1 MNSENLVLIVE
12 NNAASHNITTVLKQ
26 AGYTVVTVS
35 DCESAI
41 ETTRQRNPV
50 LLICNGIVDKS
61 LTAEIC
67 HKIRSA
73 HNLNLP
79 LCLVGDERSHP
90 NQIHL
95 KFETGADEY
104 IETPFEP
111 LKFIK
116 TVTSLIE
123 QQRTKD
129 SLEQKDVI
137 FRSLI
142 ESITDIITVI
152 SPEGFVLYESPSVE
166 QILGRKPVDSLG
178 VNAFDFIHPDDRQR
192 VVGYVSNASREE
204 AEKGV
209 EYRIRHSD
217 GSWRVFHSVGRFNK
231 SIFKKWTILITSRD
245 VTARNLLTERHQV
258 ALEKARMAWWEWN
271 PTKDETVV
279 SDNFSDIYGL
289 SNVKKAE
296 EVFALIHPDDAKKQR
311 KLVKGIAKSG
321 GSYHSEFRIVRQ
333 NDEKTIWLEETA
345 TAVLNAKDKVDRLV
359 GIAVDVSERKKAE
372 KDLRESEEKFKAL
385 FKGIPIPV
393 YIWEKINGK
402 DDFVLINSNDAGDR
416 QTTSFSSRYFGMRA
430 SELLDD
436 EPEMFNGLVH
446 CLKKR
451 QVIHTETEYHH
462 QETGVLKIL
471 DLYFVCISP
480 SLVMTV
486 SRDIT
491 QEKFAEDERA
501 KLVAQIE
508 FQNRRLSDII
518 ASIPG
523 AVWESRVDG
532 DATSQQNN
540 FVSDYIEKI
549 TGYASKEWLSEPSYW
564 LKIIH
569 PDDKEETIR
578 KTDDFLQDSGEGFLE
593 YRFIKK
599 DGEIVWTETQ
609 MKAVKNEDGKVVSLT
624 GITID
629 VSERKRAEE
638 ALVRSEEQLRQSQRL
653 ESVGRLA
660 GGIAHDFNNMLTAI
674 NGYSELLLRDLKEEN
689 SVRQKVLEIKKA
701 GERSASLT
709 QQLLAFSRRQVLK
722 PQMLDINN
730 VITDMS
736 GLLRRLIG
744 EHIYLNINVSE
755 EECRVEADPG
765 QLSQVIMNLAVNAR
779 DAMPK
784 GGDLII
790 KTENVYLDEEYAAQ
804 HVPTVPGDY
813 VLLSVSD
820 TGTGVD
826 DEAKKHIFEPFYTTK
841 EKGAGT
847 GLGLATVYG
856 IVKQSGGYIWVDS
869 EQGKGAAFMVF
880 LPQVKKVVTI
890 SKEKIRF
897 ETEMPG
903 NETILLVEDEESVRE
918 LTVKILEM
926 NGYSVIEAE
935 DGVEAFEIYKKS
947 YGKIDLLITDV
958 VMPRMS
964 GRELAEKIKRLNPA
978 IRVLFSSGYSD
989 DRDMMRDADSKTID
1003 FINKPFTPEELG
1015 GKIRRLLDKKVETN
1029 KTDDTENP
1037 SNKTD
1042 DVENLLEK

>member
-1 MNSENLVLIVE
+1 MNNENLVLIVE
-12 NNAASHNITTVLKQ
+12 NHTASHNITTVLKQ
-26 AGYTVVTVS
+26 AGYTVLTVTS
-35 DCESAI
+35 DEAAI
-41 ETTRQRNPV
+41 EAIRQRNPV
-50 LLICNGIVDKS
+50 LLICNGIADKAQI
-61 LTAEIC
+61 AEVC
-67 HKIRSA
+67 HKIRSS

-79 LCLVGDERSHP
+79 LCLVGDEHSQS
-90 NQIHL
+90 NQTHIKL
-95 KFETGADEY
+95 ETGADEY
-104 IETPFEP
+104 IETPIEP
-111 LKFIK
+111 LRFIK
-116 TVTSLIE
+116 TVTSLVE

-152 SPEGFVLYESPSVE
+152 SPEGFVLYESPSVRHV
-166 QILGRKPVDSLG
+166 LGRKPVDSLG
-178 VNAFDFIHPDDRQR
+178 VNAFNFIHPDDRQR
-192 VVGYVSNASREE
+192 VKNYVSNANREE
-204 AEKGV
+204 AEKGI
-209 EYRIRHSD
+209 EYRVRHTD
-217 GSWRVFHSVGRFNK
+217 GSWRVFHSVGRYNK

-245 VTARNLLTERHQV
+245 VTARNLLAERHQL
-258 ALEKARMAWWEWN
+258 ALEKARMVWWEWS
-271 PTKDETVV
+271 PSKDEVTL
-279 SDNFSDIYGL
+279 SDNFVEIYGL
-289 SNVKKAE
+289 SNVRNKKDG
-296 EVFALIHPDDAKKQR
+296 FSLLHPEDAKRHQ
-311 KLVKGIAKSG
+311 KLVEGIARSG
-321 GSYHSEFRIVRQ
+321 GSYHTEFRINRRDNGEVV
-333 NDEKTIWLEETA
+333 WLEETA
-345 TAVLNAKDKVDRLV
+345 TAVLDEDGTVDRLV

-372 KDLRESEEKFKAL
+372 KDLRESKEKFEAL

-393 YIWEKINGK
+393 YIWEKVN
-402 DDFVLINSNDAGDR
+402 DENDFVLVNSNDAGDR

-436 EPEMFNGLVH
+436 EPEMLKGLLQCSGEREIVH
-446 CLKKR
+446 
-451 QVIHTETEYHH
+451 IETEYHH
-462 QETGVLKIL
+462 QESGVLKIL

-480 SLVMTV
+480 SLVMAV
-486 SRDIT
+486 SRDVT
-491 QEKFAEDERA
+491 QEKFAEDERI
-501 KLVAQIE
+501 KLLAQIE

-532 DATSQQNN
+532 DVYHQQSN

-549 TGYASKEWLSEPSYW
+549 TGYAPNEWLSEPNYW
-564 LKIIH
+564 IKILH
-569 PDDKEETIR
+569 PDDKEEILE
-578 KTDDFLQDSGEGFLE
+578 KTEDFLQDKGEGFLE

-599 DGEIVWTETQ
+599 NGEIVWTETQ
-609 MKAVKNEDGKVVSLT
+609 MKAVKNADGEVVSLK

-629 VSERKRAEE
+629 VTERKRAEE
-638 ALVRSEEQLRQSQRL
+638 ALVKSEEQLRQSQRL

-674 NGYSELLLRDLKEEN
+674 NGYSELLLRDLKEE
-689 SVRQKVLEIKKA
+689 SSIRQKVLEIKKA

-744 EHIYLNINVSE
+744 EHIYLNIDLSGD
-755 EECRVEADPG
+755 ECRVEADPG

-784 GGDLII
+784 GGDLTI
-790 KTENVYLDEEYAAQ
+790 KTENVFLDEEYAAT
-804 HVPTVPGDY
+804 HVPTMPGNY
-813 VLLSVSD
+813 VRLSVSD
-820 TGTGVD
+820 TGMGVD
-826 DEAKKHIFEPFYTTK
+826 EEARKHIFEPFYTTK

-869 EQGKGAAFMVF
+869 ELGKGADFMVF
-880 LPQVKKVVTI
+880 LPQVEKVVTI
-890 SKEKIRF
+890 SKEKIMS
-897 ETEMPG
+897 ETELPG
-903 NETILLVEDEESVRE
+903 NETILLVEDEEAVRE

-926 NGYSVIEAE
+926 NGYSVIEAK
-935 DGVEAFEIYKKS
+935 DGAEAFEIYEKLP
-947 YGKIDLLITDV
+947 GKIDLLITDV

-964 GRELAEKIKRLNPA
+964 GRELAEKVTQLDPD

-989 DRDMMRDADSKTID
+989 DRNMMRNRDLKTID

-1015 GKIRRLLDKKVETN
+1015 RKIRQLLDRIIEN
-1029 KTDDTENP
+1029 SKTDE
-1037 SNKTD
+1037 
-1042 DVENLLEK
+1042 VENLLEK

>member
-1 MNSENLVLIVE
+1 MNNENLVLIVE
-12 NNAASHNITTVLKQ
+12 NHATSHNITTVLKQ
-26 AGYTVVTVS
+26 AGYTVLAVS
-35 DCESAI
+35 SDEAAI
-41 ETTRQRNPV
+41 EVIRQRNPV
-50 LLICNGIVDKS
+50 LLICNGITDKVRI
-61 LTAEIC
+61 AEVC
-67 HKIRSA
+67 HKIRSS

-79 LCLVGDERSHP
+79 LCLVGDEHSQS
-90 NQIHL
+90 NQTHIKL
-95 KFETGADEY
+95 ETGADEY
-104 IETPFEP
+104 IETPIEP

-116 TVTSLIE
+116 TVTSLVE

-152 SPEGFVLYESPSVE
+152 SPEGFVLYESPSVRHV
-166 QILGRKPVDSLG
+166 LGRKPVDSLG
-178 VNAFDFIHPDDRQR
+178 VNAFNFIHPDDRQR
-192 VVGYVSNASREE
+192 VKNYVSNANREE
-204 AEKGV
+204 AEKGI
-209 EYRIRHSD
+209 EYRIRHTD
-217 GSWRVFHSVGRFNK
+217 GSWRVFHSVGRYNK

-245 VTARNLLTERHQV
+245 VTVRNLLAERHQL
-258 ALEKARMAWWEWN
+258 ALEKARMVWWEWN
-271 PTKDETVV
+271 PSKDEVML
-279 SDNFSDIYGL
+279 SDNFVEIYGL
-289 SNVKKAE
+289 SSVKNKKE
-296 EVFALIHPDDAKKQR
+296 GFSLLHPEDAKRHQ
-311 KLVKGIAKSG
+311 KLVEGVAKAG
-321 GSYHSEFRIVRQ
+321 GSYHSEFRIMRRDTGEIV
-333 NDEKTIWLEETA
+333 WLEETA
-345 TAVLNAKDKVDRLV
+345 TAILDEDGTVDRLV

-385 FKGIPIPV
+385 FKGIPISV
-393 YIWEKINGK
+393 YIWEKVSDEN
-402 DDFVLINSNDAGDR
+402 DFVLVNSNDAGDR

-436 EPEMFNGLVH
+436 EPEMLKGLLQCSEEREIVH
-446 CLKKR
+446 
-451 QVIHTETEYHH
+451 IETEYHH

-480 SLVMTV
+480 SLVMAV
-486 SRDIT
+486 SRDVT

-501 KLVAQIE
+501 KLLAQIE

-523 AVWESRVDG
+523 AVWESRVEG
-532 DATSQQNN
+532 DVYNQQSN

-549 TGYASKEWLSEPSYW
+549 TGYAPNEWLSEPNYW
-564 LKIIH
+564 VKILH
-569 PDDKEETIR
+569 PDDKEEILE
-578 KTDDFLQDSGEGFLE
+578 KTKDFIQDKGEGFLE

-599 DGEIVWTETQ
+599 NGDIVWTETQ
-609 MKAVKNEDGKVVSLT
+609 MKAVKNESGEVVSLT

-629 VSERKRAEE
+629 VTERKRAEE
-638 ALVRSEEQLRQSQRL
+638 ALVKSEEQLRQSQRL

-674 NGYSELLLRDLKEEN
+674 NGYSELLLRDLKEE
-689 SVRQKVLEIKKA
+689 SSIRQKVLEIKKA

-722 PQMLDINN
+722 PQMLDLNN

-736 GLLRRLIG
+736 SLLRRLIG
-744 EHIYLNINVSE
+744 EHIYLNIDLSG

-784 GGDLII
+784 GGDLTI
-790 KTENVYLDEEYAAQ
+790 KTENVFLDEEYAAT
-804 HVPTVPGDY
+804 HVPTSPGEY

-820 TGTGVD
+820 TGSGMS

-841 EKGAGT
+841 EKGSGT

-869 EQGKGAAFMVF
+869 EPEKGAEFMVF
-880 LPQVKKVVTI
+880 LPQVQKVVTI
-890 SKEKIRF
+890 PKEKIIS

-903 NETILLVEDEESVRE
+903 NETILLVEDEEAVRE
-918 LTVKILEM
+918 LTVKILEL
-926 NGYSVIEAE
+926 NGYSVIEAK
-935 DGVEAFEIYKKS
+935 DGVEAFEIYENLP
-947 YGKIDLLITDV
+947 GRIDLLITDV

-964 GRELAEKIKRLNPA
+964 GRELAEKITQLDPD

-989 DRDMMRDADSKTID
+989 DRNMMRDRDLKTID

-1015 GKIRRLLDKKVETN
+1015 RKIRQLLDRAIE
-1029 KTDDTENP
+1029 

-1042 DVENLLEK
+1042 EVENLMEK

>member
-1 MNSENLVLIVE
+1 MNSENLVLIIE
-12 NNAASHNITTVLKQ
+12 NNVNSHNIVTVLKQ
-26 AGYTVVTVS
+26 AGYTVGTVS
-35 DCESAI
+35 DSESAI
-41 ETTRQRNPV
+41 EFIRHRPPV
-50 LLICNGIVDKS
+50 LLICNGVVNKS
-61 LTAEIC
+61 QTAEIC
-67 HKIRSA
+67 HKIRSS

-79 LCLVGDERSHP
+79 MCLVGDEQSQP
-90 NQIHL
+90 NQTHIKL
-95 KFETGADEY
+95 ETGADEY
-104 IETPFEP
+104 IETPIDP
-111 LKFIK
+111 LRFIK

-152 SPEGFVLYESPSVE
+152 SPEGFILYESPSVK

-178 VNAFDFIHPDDRQR
+178 VNAFNFIHPDDAQR
-192 VVGYVSNASREE
+192 VKNYVSNANREE
-204 AEKGV
+204 AEKGI
-209 EYRIRHSD
+209 EYRIRHND
-217 GSWRVFHSVGRFNK
+217 GSWRVFHSVGRYNK

-245 VTARNLLTERHQV
+245 VTTRNLLAERHQL
-258 ALEKARMAWWEWN
+258 ALEKARMVWWEWN
-271 PTKDETVV
+271 PVKDEATL
-279 SDNFSDIYGL
+279 SDNFVEIYGL
-289 SNVKKAE
+289 ENIRNKKE
-296 EVFALIHPDDAKKQR
+296 GFSLLHPEDAKRHQ
-311 KLVKGIAKSG
+311 KLVESVAKAG
-321 GSYHSEFRIVRQ
+321 GSYHSEFRIRRHDNGETV
-333 NDEKTIWLEETA
+333 WLEETA
-345 TAVLNAKDKVDRLV
+345 TAILNEDGSVDRLV
-359 GIAVDVSERKKAE
+359 GIAVDISERKQTE

-393 YIWEKINGK
+393 YIWEKVTDEN
-402 DDFVLINSNDAGDR
+402 DFVLVNSNDAGDR

-436 EPEMFNGLVH
+436 EPEMFNGLIR
-446 CLKKR
+446 CSNER
-451 QVIHTETEYHH
+451 QIIHIETEYHH

-471 DLYFVCISP
+471 DLYFVCISS

-486 SRDIT
+486 SRDVT
-491 QEKFAEDERA
+491 QEKFAEDERV
-501 KLVAQIE
+501 KLLAQIE

-523 AVWESRVDG
+523 AVWESRVEG
-532 DATSQQNN
+532 DVYNQQSN
-540 FVSDYIEKI
+540 FVSDYIEKM
-549 TGYASKEWLSEPSYW
+549 TGYAPDEWLSEPNYW
-564 LKIIH
+564 IKILH
-569 PDDKEETIR
+569 PDDKEEILE
-578 KTDDFLQDSGEGFLE
+578 KTDDFLQDRGEGFLE

-599 DGEIVWTETQ
+599 NGEVIWTETQ
-609 MKAVKNEDGKVVSLT
+609 MKAVKDETGKVISLT

-629 VSERKRAEE
+629 VTERKRAEE

-722 PQMLDINN
+722 PQMLDLNN
-730 VITDMS
+730 VITDMG

-744 EHIYLNINVSE
+744 EHIYLNVDLSE
-755 EECRVEADPG
+755 DECRVEADPG

-784 GGDLII
+784 GGDLTI
-790 KTENVYLDEEYAAQ
+790 KTENIYLDEEYAAT
-804 HVPTVPGDY
+804 HVPTMPGNY
-813 VLLSVSD
+813 VRLSVSD
-820 TGTGVD
+820 TGIGVD
-826 DEAKKHIFEPFYTTK
+826 EEARKHIFEPFYTTK

-869 EQGKGAAFMVF
+869 EPGKGADFMVF
-880 LPQVKKVVTI
+880 LPQVEKVATI
-890 SKEKIRF
+890 SKENIMS
-897 ETEMPG
+897 ETAMPG
-903 NETILLVEDEESVRE
+903 NETILLVEDEEAVRE

-926 NGYSVIEAE
+926 NGYSVIEAK
-935 DGVEAFEIYKKS
+935 DGAEAFEIYEES
-947 YGKIDLLITDV
+947 SGKIDLLITDV

-964 GRELAEKIKRLNPA
+964 GRELAEKIKQINPE

-989 DRDMMRDADSKTID
+989 DRNMMRDQNLKTID

-1015 GKIRRLLDKKVETN
+1015 RKIRQLFDRKVEDN
-1029 KTDDTENP
+1029 KTDE
-1037 SNKTD
+1037 
-1042 DVENLLEK
+1042 VENLQKK

>member
-1 MNSENLVLIVE
+1 MNNENLVLIIE
-12 NNAASHNITTVLKQ
+12 NNVVSHNIVTVLKQ
-26 AGYTVVTVS
+26 AGYTVGAVGDS
-35 DCESAI
+35 ESAI
-41 ETTRQRNPV
+41 EFIRQRTPV
-50 LLICNGIVDKS
+50 LLICNGVSDKS
-61 LTAEIC
+61 LTTEIC
-67 HKIRSA
+67 HKIRSS

-79 LCLVGDERSHP
+79 LCLVGDERSQP
-90 NQIHL
+90 NQTHL
-95 KFETGADEY
+95 RLETGADEY
-104 IETPFEP
+104 IETPIDP
-111 LKFIK
+111 LRFIK

-152 SPEGFVLYESPSVE
+152 SPEGFVLYESPSVKH
-166 QILGRKPVDSLG
+166 ILGRKPVDSLG
-178 VNAFDFIHPDDRQR
+178 VNAFNFIHPDDRQR
-192 VVGYVSNASREE
+192 VVNYISNANREE
-204 AEKGV
+204 AEKGI
-209 EYRIRHSD
+209 EYRIQHND
-217 GSWRVFHSVGRFNK
+217 GSWRVFHSVGRYNK

-245 VTARNLLTERHQV
+245 VTARNLLAERHQL
-258 ALEKARMAWWEWN
+258 ALEKARMVWWEWN
-271 PTKDETVV
+271 PAKDEVVV
-279 SDNFSDIYGL
+279 SDNFSEIYGL
-289 SNVKKAE
+289 SNAKKAE
-296 EVFALIHPDDAKKQR
+296 EVFALIHPEDEKKQR

-321 GSYHSEFRIVRQ
+321 GSYHSEFRIIRP
-333 NDEKTIWLEETA
+333 NDGKKIWLEETA
-345 TAVLNAKDKVDRLV
+345 TAVLDVENKVERLV
-359 GIAVDVSERKKAE
+359 GIAVDVSERKKTE

-393 YIWEKINGK
+393 YIWEKVNNES
-402 DDFVLINSNDAGDR
+402 DFVLINSNDAGDR

-436 EPEMFNGLVH
+436 EPDMFKGLVR
-446 CLKKR
+446 CSQER
-451 QVIHTETEYHH
+451 QIVHIETEYHH
-462 QETGVLKIL
+462 QETGVLKML

-480 SLVMTV
+480 SLVMAV

-501 KLVAQIE
+501 KLLAQIE

-523 AVWESRVDG
+523 AVWESRVEG
-532 DATSQQNN
+532 DVHNQQNN

-549 TGYASKEWLSEPSYW
+549 TGYAPKEWLSEANYW

-569 PDDKEETIR
+569 PDDKEEIIK
-578 KTDDFLQDSGEGFLE
+578 KTEDFIQNRGEGFLE

-599 DGEIVWTETQ
+599 SGEIVWTETQ
-609 MKAVKNEDGKVVSLT
+609 MKAVRNEDGNVINLT

-629 VSERKRAEE
+629 VTERKRAEE
-638 ALVRSEEQLRQSQRL
+638 ALIRSEEQLRQSQRL

-674 NGYSELLLRDLKEEN
+674 NGYSELLLRDLKEDT
-689 SVRQKVLEIKKA
+689 SIRQKVLEIKKA

-722 PQMLDINN
+722 PQMLDVNN
-730 VITDMS
+730 VITDMES
-736 GLLRRLIG
+736 LLRRLIG
-744 EHIYLNINVSE
+744 EHIYLNIKLSE
-755 EECRVEADPG
+755 DECRVEADPG

-779 DAMPK
+779 DAMSK
-784 GGDLII
+784 GGDLTI
-790 KTENVYLDEEYAAQ
+790 KTENMYLDEEYAAA
-804 HVPTVPGDY
+804 HVPTIPGDY

-820 TGTGVD
+820 TGVGVGE
-826 DEAKKHIFEPFYTTK
+826 EAKKHIFEPFFTTK

-869 EQGKGAAFMVF
+869 EPEKGASFMVF
-880 LPQVKKVVTI
+880 LPQVQKVVTI
-890 SKEKIRF
+890 SKEKIRY
-897 ETEMPG
+897 EAEMPG
-903 NETILLVEDEESVRE
+903 SETILLVEDEESVRE

-935 DGVEAFEIYKKS
+935 DGVEAFEIYKS
-947 YGKIDLLITDV
+947 GLYKIDLLITDV

-964 GRELAEKIKRLNPA
+964 GRELTEKIKQLDPD

-1003 FINKPFTPEELG
+1003 FINKPFTSDELSR
-1015 GKIRRLLDKKVETN
+1015 KIRYLLDKPIENN
-1029 KTDDTENP
+1029 KTE
-1037 SNKTD
+1037 

>member
-12 NNAASHNITTVLKQ
+12 NHTASHNITTVLKQ
-26 AGYTVVTVS
+26 AGYTVITVS
-35 DCESAI
+35 SDDAAI
-41 ETTRQRNPV
+41 EVIRQRNPV
-50 LLICNGIVDKS
+50 LLICNGITDKVQI
-61 LTAEIC
+61 AEVC
-67 HKIRSA
+67 HKIRSS

-79 LCLVGDERSHP
+79 LCLVGDEHSQS
-90 NQIHL
+90 NQTHIKL
-95 KFETGADEY
+95 ETGADEY

-111 LKFIK
+111 LRFIK
-116 TVTSLIE
+116 TVTSLVE

-152 SPEGFVLYESPSVE
+152 SPEGFVLYESPSVRHV
-166 QILGRKPVDSLG
+166 LGRKPVDSLG
-178 VNAFDFIHPDDRQR
+178 VNAFNFIHPDDRQR
-192 VVGYVSNASREE
+192 VVNYVSNANREE
-204 AEKGV
+204 AEKGI
-209 EYRIRHSD
+209 EYRIRHND
-217 GSWRVFHSVGRFNK
+217 GSWRVFHSVGRYNK

-245 VTARNLLTERHQV
+245 VTARNLLAERHQL
-258 ALEKARMAWWEWN
+258 ALEKARMVWWEWN
-271 PTKDETVV
+271 PSKDEVAL
-279 SDNFSDIYGL
+279 SDNFVEIYGL
-289 SNVKKAE
+289 SNVKNKNE
-296 EVFALIHPDDAKKQR
+296 GFSLLHPADAKRHQ
-311 KLVKGIAKSG
+311 KLVEGVAKSG
-321 GSYHSEFRIVRQ
+321 GSYHSEFRINRRDNGEVV
-333 NDEKTIWLEETA
+333 WLEETA
-345 TAVLNAKDKVDRLV
+345 TAILDEDGNVDRLV

-393 YIWEKINGK
+393 YIWEKVN
-402 DDFVLINSNDAGDR
+402 DENDFVLVNSNDAGDR

-436 EPEMFNGLVH
+436 EPEMLKGLLQCSGEREIVH
-446 CLKKR
+446 
-451 QVIHTETEYHH
+451 IETEYHH

-480 SLVMTV
+480 SMVMAV

-491 QEKFAEDERA
+491 QEKFAQDERA
-501 KLVAQIE
+501 KLLAQIE

-523 AVWESRVDG
+523 AVWESKVNDG
-532 DATSQQNN
+532 VYNQQSN

-549 TGYASKEWLSEPSYW
+549 TGYAPKEWLSEPNYW
-564 LKIIH
+564 IKILH
-569 PDDKEETIR
+569 PDDKEEALD
-578 KTDDFLQDSGEGFLE
+578 KTEEFLQDKGEGFLE

-599 DGEIVWTETQ
+599 NGEIVWTETQ
-609 MKAVKNEDGKVVSLT
+609 MKAVKDENGKVVSLT

-638 ALVRSEEQLRQSQRL
+638 ALIKSEEQLRQSQRL

-674 NGYSELLLRDLKEEN
+674 NGYSELLLRELKEEN
-689 SVRQKVLEIKKA
+689 SIRQKVLEIKKA

-722 PQMLDINN
+722 PQMLDLNN
-730 VITDMS
+730 VIKDMS
-736 GLLRRLIG
+736 GLFRRLIG
-744 EHIYLNINVSE
+744 EHIYLSINLSE
-755 EECRVEADPG
+755 DECRVEADPG

-784 GGDLII
+784 GGELTI
-790 KTENVYLDEEYAAQ
+790 KTENIFLDEEYAAT
-804 HVPTVPGDY
+804 HVPTMPGNY
-813 VLLSVSD
+813 VRLSVSD
-820 TGTGVD
+820 TGIGVD
-826 DEAKKHIFEPFYTTK
+826 EESRKHIFEPFYTTK

-869 EQGKGAAFMVF
+869 EPGKGAEFIVF
-880 LPQVKKVVTI
+880 LPQVEKIVAI
-890 SKEKIRF
+890 SKEKIMS

-903 NETILLVEDEESVRE
+903 NETILLVEDEEAVRE

-926 NGYSVIEAE
+926 NGYSVIEAK
-935 DGVEAFEIYKKS
+935 DGAEAFEIYEES
-947 YGKIDLLITDV
+947 SGNIDLLITDV

-964 GRELAEKIKRLNPA
+964 GRELAEKIKQVNPG

-989 DRDMMRDADSKTID
+989 DRNMMRDRDLKTID

-1015 GKIRRLLDKKVETN
+1015 RKIRQLLDRKVEDN
-1029 KTDDTENP
+1029 KTDE
-1037 SNKTD
+1037 
-1042 DVENLLEK
+1042 VENLMKK